1 MSIFVYIHAYC
12 MYVKRASLYD
22 VVYKNNLGRI
32 HLVLVGPEHNILYD
46 TNTIFTCL
54 GRRIDTVEKW
64 VILTWNIK
72 IKKCVLYLIVFP
84 VICNRVIPLLKAITK
99 ANVEYSLHMHTL
111 YTRCE
116 IVVF

>member
-1 MSIFVYIHAYC
+1 MYIHAYC

-22 VVYKNNLGRI
+22 VVCKNNLGRI
-32 HLVLVGPEHNILYD
+32 YLVQVGPEHNIRYD

-64 VILTWNIK
+64 IILTWNIK

-84 VICNRVIPLLKAITK
+84 VICNRVIPLLKTITK
-99 ANVEYSLHMHTL
+99 ANVEYSLHIHTL
-111 YTRCE
+111 RSRCE

>member
-1 MSIFVYIHAYC
+1 MYIHAYC

-32 HLVLVGPEHNILYD
+32 HLVQVGPEHNIRYD

-64 VILTWNIK
+64 IILTWNIK
-72 IKKCVLYLIVFP
+72 IKKMCFVP
-84 VICNRVIPLLKAITK
+84 HRICC
-99 ANVEYSLHMHTL
+99 YMQQG
-111 YTRCE
+111 YTM
-116 IVVF
+116 I